1 MQVSFSPEQ
10 MAPLDKKCQAFTF
23 TGCLG
28 GKKTKGGKQSES
40 TTSCSNNGCSNKGRK
55 EGWGQSGGFLEGGC
69 LIVLNK
75 GTFIFVLRPVT
86 ASGNSSVS

>member
-23 TGCLG
+23 TGCSGEEKKQERERAQPPAVKTDIPTRRKRRGGVRVAGSFLG
-28 GKKTKGGKQSES
+28 GGG
-40 TTSCSNNGCSNKGRK
+40 R
-55 EGWGQSGGFLEGGC
+55 